1 MIHTNKNL
9 FSYFAV
15 LHASGGHVKQNHL
28 ENSLKAGSM
37 LYTVHIFK
45 MLNNSTGNPSQGGN
59 QEGKQIRFKHI
70 HFSTVYNSK
79 NRNGTD
85 VQTKRTN

>member
-1 MIHTNKNL
+1 MICTNKNL
-9 FSYFAV
+9 VSYFAV

-45 MLNNSTGNPSQGGN
+45 MLNNSTGNPKGV
-59 QEGKQIRFKHI
+59 IRK
-70 HFSTVYNSK
+70 V
-79 NRNGTD
+79 TD
-85 VQTKRTN
+85 MVQRHSLQHCL